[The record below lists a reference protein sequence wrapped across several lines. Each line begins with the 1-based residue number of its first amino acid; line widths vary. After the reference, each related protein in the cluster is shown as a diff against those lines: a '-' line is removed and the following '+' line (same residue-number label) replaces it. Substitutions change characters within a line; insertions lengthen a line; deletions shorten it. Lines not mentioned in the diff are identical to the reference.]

1 MSDSG
6 PPYGGDSPD
15 MRMDVDID
23 PQKTKEKA
31 LWMVGLDLLSPTA
44 RRRSLA
50 AIGVGA
56 LVLAVL
62 LVAAPWLP
70 VWLAGPFLPLLVV
83 AQAGKA
89 GIVFLGLVGA
99 AVGLLSLYGKTSPGK
114 PSGSGIDVPDRPRD
128 REIRRTAEPPGNR
141 LNSLVNRVSGDAE
154 NPSRGVNR
162 SVDRRQIR
170 KQLRNAAA
178 DVLADTNDLSRNEA
192 LARIEEGTWTDSRRA
207 AGFLGNSDAPRPRLS
222 TRIRDWASG
231 DPFVRQVD
239 ATVDE
244 IADSAD
250 LDTDGELLD
259 APPDRIERPR
269 PGYGHVPDPSDET
282 DPKLDLDAPGSSGP
296 AIDAP
301 ESDGEGT
308 GPPETDDSPGDDEA
322 APGNEEG
329 DAVSSGEGEN
339 ASSPGSDDDPDGG
352 GRDGDPD
359 DRGVPEGWIS
369 PGSQD
374 GDVPAGDGS
383 GSADEPEARAESER
397 PNGSESP

>member
-83 AQAGKA
+83 AQAGKT

-154 NPSRGVNR
+154 NPSTGDRSESSCETPRPTFWPTRTISHGTRLWPGSRKAPGPTAGGQQDFSGTRTPRDRG
-162 SVDRRQIR
+162 
-170 KQLRNAAA
+170 
-178 DVLADTNDLSRNEA
+178 
-192 LARIEEGTWTDSRRA
+192 SRRGSATGPA
-207 AGFLGNSDAPRPRLS
+207 ATRSCDRS
-222 TRIRDWASG
+222 TRRST
-231 DPFVRQVD
+231 R
-239 ATVDE
+239 
-244 IADSAD
+244 
-250 LDTDGELLD
+250 
-259 APPDRIERPR
+259 
-269 PGYGHVPDPSDET
+269 
-282 DPKLDLDAPGSSGP
+282 
-296 AIDAP
+296 
-301 ESDGEGT
+301 
-308 GPPETDDSPGDDEA
+308 
-322 APGNEEG
+322 
-329 DAVSSGEGEN
+329 
-339 ASSPGSDDDPDGG
+339 
-352 GRDGDPD
+352 
-359 DRGVPEGWIS
+359 
-369 PGSQD
+369 
-374 GDVPAGDGS
+374 
-383 GSADEPEARAESER
+383 
-397 PNGSESP
+397 